1 MISKARGR
9 ASRCAARMEQVRLF
23 WAVSL
28 PEEIKRKLA
37 GIQSLLRV
45 VPADVK
51 WVEQQNLH
59 LTVKFMGNVN
69 VDDVSTIIKAVRDA
83 VRGAGA
89 FTLRLGGTGFFP
101 GTKKPR
107 VLWVGVNGEVDKL
120 IHLHEMVETSL
131 SAVGFAPGEG
141 RFTPH
146 LTLGR
151 IRTLKGVGQLVEAI
165 SKLDEE
171 TRNLGKVDVTTLEL
185 IQSKL
190 TRKGPVY
197 SVITSLDLQSR

>member
-1 MISKARGR
+1 
-9 ASRCAARMEQVRLF
+9 MEQVRLF

-28 PEEIKRKLA
+28 PVEIKRKLA

-69 VDDVSTIIKAVRDA
+69 VEDVFTIIKAVQNA
-83 VRGAGA
+83 VQGTGV

-101 GTKKPR
+101 GTKRPR

-120 IHLHEMVETSL
+120 VHLHDMVEASL
-131 SAVGFAPGEG
+131 STIGFAPEER

-151 IRTLKGVGQLVEAI
+151 IRTPKGVAQLVEAI
-165 SKLDEE
+165 NKLDEK
-171 TRNLGKVDVTTLEL
+171 TRDLGKVDVTTLEL
-185 IQSKL
+185 IQSRL

-197 SVITSLDLQSR
+197 SVVTSLDLQSR